1 MIINFQRRVMKSF
14 KLISLDPTELGST
27 RILKKV
33 STILMMSESESVEKY
48 LETWIGWYKYEL
60 KMRTKSEL
68 SEQFKHHEGS
78 GYFKYNVLCT

>member
-1 MIINFQRRVMKSF
+1 
-14 KLISLDPTELGST
+14 
-27 RILKKV
+27 
-33 STILMMSESESVEKY
+33 MMSESESVEKY